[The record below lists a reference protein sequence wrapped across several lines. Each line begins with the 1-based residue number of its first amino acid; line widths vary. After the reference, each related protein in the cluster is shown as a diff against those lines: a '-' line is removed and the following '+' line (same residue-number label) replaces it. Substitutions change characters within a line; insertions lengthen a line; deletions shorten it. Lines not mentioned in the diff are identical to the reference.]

1 MSLVTA
7 SLPTGAIVS
16 VGDEVFGKAS
26 DPKDRGATPD
36 AAISPA
42 KEIPMSRV
50 TLSVIKADVGST
62 GGHTRP
68 SEAMLNLVRSRVSA
82 AIQRKL
88 LLDGIVTYTGDDIA
102 ITMSHTHGVSAPEVH
117 AFAWDCFLAASA
129 EAKASGLYGAGQD
142 LLVDAPSGNVRG
154 AGPAVAEIEFERDP
168 AGKHRPAEPFL
179 IFAADKCSPGA
190 YNFPLYSVFCDPMH
204 DGGLLL
210 SPKIHEGFIFTI
222 IDMDHK
228 AKDSDRIIKLEIP
241 ERIWDLACLL
251 QNPDRFAV
259 EAIHS
264 RYRPEEQAVS
274 VSATRLHNIAGKY
287 TGKDDPVAIVRTQ
300 GIFPALEEIVEPYL
314 LGHFVTGDTRGSHV
328 MPLMPVAINTALAGA
343 YCLPVVSCLAF
354 SMDAN
359 GLFTKDYVDV
369 FSNAAWD
376 ATRLK
381 VQQKADEWRRQGFI
395 GPTMASHAELAYT
408 GIMDT
413 LAKLELEFVLRQESA
428 KVSKPA
434 AAVPALARG

>member
-1 MSLVTA
+1 MN
-7 SLPTGAIVS
+7 
-16 VGDEVFGKAS
+16 K
-26 DPKDRGATPD
+26 
-36 AAISPA
+36 
-42 KEIPMSRV
+42 V
-50 TLSVIKADVGST
+50 TLSIIKADVGST

-68 SEAMLNLVRSRVSA
+68 SEAMLNAVRRRVFDAIGQNLLIDGLVA
-82 AIQRKL
+82 
-88 LLDGIVTYTGDDIA
+88 YTGDDIA
-102 ITMSHTHGVSAPEVH
+102 IIMSHNRGPSAADIH
-117 AFAWDCFLAASA
+117 SFAWNCFLAASA
-129 EAKASGLYGAGQD
+129 EAKAGGLYGAGQD

-154 AGPAVAEIEFERDP
+154 AGPAVAEIEFVRDP
-168 AGKHRPAEPFL
+168 QSKYRPAEPFL

-190 YNFPLYSVFCDPMH
+190 YNFPLYTVFCDPMH

-210 SPKIHEGFIFTI
+210 SPKIHEGFTFTV

-228 AKDSDRIIKLEIP
+228 AKNSDRIIKLAVP

-264 RYRPEEQAVS
+264 RCRPEEQAVS

-343 YCLPVVSCLAF
+343 YCLPVVSCVAF
-354 SMDAN
+354 SMDPE
-359 GLFTKDYVDV
+359 GTFTRDYVDV
-369 FSNAAWD
+369 FANVAWD

-413 LAKLELEFVLRQESA
+413 LSKLEQEFVLRTEPS
-428 KVSKPA
+428 PA
-434 AAVPALARG
+434 PGALPEVPVLAHR